1 MERLYRLLGKEKALQ
16 MILCG
21 EMIGAKEALDMG
33 LVTKLS
39 ENRNSFDETK
49 AFVKELLNGKSLT
62 QIHAIIDT
70 INLASDGVT
79 DPSKGKF
86 EAALA
91 EASK

>member
-1 MERLYRLLGKEKALQ
+1 
-16 MILCG
+16 
-21 EMIGAKEALDMG
+21 MIGAKEAFDLG

-39 ENRNSFDETK
+39 ESKNSFDEAIT
-49 AFVKELLNGKSLT
+49 FVKELLSGKSLT

-70 INLASDGVT
+70 INLASEGVE

-91 EASK
+91 EAFKK

>member
-1 MERLYRLLGKEKALQ
+1 MERLYRLLGREKALR

-21 EMIGAKEALDMG
+21 EMIGAKDALDLG

-39 ENRNSFDETK
+39 EEKNSFDETV
-49 AFVKELLNGKSLT
+49 AFVKELLSGKSLT

-70 INLASDGVT
+70 VNLAAEGAE

-91 EASK
+91 EAFK